1 VTQSTRFDPDRLA
14 SLESERDFLLRSIAD
29 LESERDA
36 GNLDDER
43 YRELKDD
50 YTARAAAVLRSIEE
64 GPAAL
69 PPRPPVP
76 RRRKLLTGGGMLVFV
91 LVASLALAAAVGN
104 RRDGDTVTGNS
115 QSGNSQSGDQAG
127 DARRA
132 ALERQVREN
141 PDDSTAHLVYANY
154 LAEVGELP
162 AAVKEYVAAAQ
173 IDPRNAEA
181 QTGAGWLTFLAASQI
196 TDPKTAAEVTDRAL
210 ARLDAAVAAAPDK
223 ADAYFYRGMVHFRG
237 KQNPKAA
244 IPDLE
249 RYLALVPDGAL
260 NEQVK
265 QVLEQARKQAGG

>member
-1 VTQSTRFDPDRLA
+1 
-14 SLESERDFLLRSIAD
+14 
-29 LESERDA
+29 
-36 GNLDDER
+36 
-43 YRELKDD
+43 
-50 YTARAAAVLRSIEE
+50 TARAAAVLRSIEE

-69 PPRPPVP
+69 PPRAPVP
-76 RRRKLLTGGGMLVFV
+76 RKRKLLTGGGVLAFV

-104 RRDGDTVTGNS
+104 RRDGDTVTGNA
-115 QSGNSQSGDQAG
+115 QSGDQPA
-127 DARRA
+127 DPRRA

-141 PDDSTAHLVYANY
+141 PDDTTAHLVYANY
-154 LAEVGELP
+154 LAEVGEIP

-173 IDPRNAEA
+173 IDPKNAEA

-196 TDPKTAAEVTDRAL
+196 TDPKTAAEVMDRSL

-223 ADAYFYRGMVHFRG
+223 ADAYFYRGMVRFRG
-237 KQNPKAA
+237 KQDPKAA

-265 QVLEQARKQAGG
+265 QVLEQARQQAGG

>member
-1 VTQSTRFDPDRLA
+1 VSPSTRFDPDALA

-29 LESERDA
+29 LETEREA
-36 GNLDDER
+36 GNLDDDR
-43 YRELKDD
+43 YRAMKDD

-69 PPRPPVP
+69 PPPAPVP
-76 RRRKLLTGGGMLVFV
+76 RRRRLLTGGGVLVFV
-91 LVASLALAAAVGN
+91 LLASLALAAALGN
-104 RRDGDTVTGNS
+104 RRDGDTVTGNA
-115 QSGNSQSGDQAG
+115 QSGDQAG
-127 DARRA
+127 NQSEEARRA

-141 PDDSTAHLVYANY
+141 PGDPTAHLVYANY
-154 LAEVGELP
+154 LAESGDLP

-173 IDPRNAEA
+173 IDPKNAEA

-196 TDPKTAAEVTDRAL
+196 TDPKTAGEVMDRSL

-244 IPDLE
+244 VPDLE

-265 QVLEQARKQAGG
+265 QVLEQARQQAGG

>member
-1 VTQSTRFDPDRLA
+1 MTPPTRFDPDQLA

-29 LESERDA
+29 LDSEREA
-36 GNLDDER
+36 GNLDEER
-43 YRELKDD
+43 YRALKND

-64 GPAAL
+64 GPVAL
-69 PPRPPVP
+69 PPPAPVP
-76 RRRKLLTGGGMLVFV
+76 RKRKLLTGGGVLVFV
-91 LVASLALAAAVGN
+91 LLASLALAAALGN
-104 RRDGDTVTGNS
+104 RRDGDTVTGNA
-115 QSGNSQSGDQAG
+115 QSGEQSEEAH
-127 DARRA
+127 RA

-141 PDDSTAHLVYANY
+141 PGDPTAHLVFANY
-154 LAEVGELP
+154 LAEAGDLP

-173 IDPRNAEA
+173 IDPKNAEA

-196 TDPKTAAEVTDRAL
+196 TDPKTAGEVMDRSL

-223 ADAYFYRGMVHFRG
+223 ADAYFYRGMVQFRG

-244 IPDLE
+244 VPDLE

-265 QVLEQARKQAGG
+265 QVLEQARQQAGG